1 MVQML
6 VRSQVVE
13 KTKSR
18 QGLGVPLVTGDFI
31 VEERPRSWGWTA
43 SAAIWCGRGASLTAH
58 EVSDSQ
64 GTGGT
69 RSVVQRAPS
78 Q

>member
-18 QGLGVPLVTGDFI
+18 QGL
-31 VEERPRSWGWTA
+31 PRSWGWLA
-43 SAAIWCGRGASLTAH
+43 PAAPAGTGCGRGSGETAH
-58 EVSDSQ
+58 DASDSQ

-69 RSVVQRAPS
+69 RSAAQRAS
-78 Q
+78 AQ